1 MFNKGKDSQSGR
13 SPSPAEP
20 PETPLTTSRRTM
32 SKPSTAPSILSGDL
46 VINGTVTAEGEIQ
59 LDGQIEGDVRAG
71 ALIVGEKASV
81 KGEVVAES
89 VTIRGRVLGSVR
101 GRQVQLASTARIEG
115 DIIHSALSVESGA
128 FFEGHC
134 RHTSDPLNPSSE
146 TSASSSPAVSAAK
159 PKSDDDAKE
168 TANASGGSGGS
179 ASAFNPPRSTSP
191 FSSS

>member
-1 MFNKGKDSQSGR
+1 
-13 SPSPAEP
+13 
-20 PETPLTTSRRTM
+20 M

-134 RHTSDPLNPSSE
+134 RHTSDPLNPSAE
-146 TSASSSPAVSAAK
+146 TTPSPGPSLSSAKLKSSDDKHGLDSSSSSPL
-159 PKSDDDAKE
+159 
-168 TANASGGSGGS
+168 GGVR
-179 ASAFNPPRSTSP
+179 ATP
-191 FSSS
+191 FGSSS

>member
-1 MFNKGKDSQSGR
+1 MFNKGKDAPPMPVGG
-13 SPSPAEP
+13 P

-134 RHTSDPLNPSSE
+134 RHTSDPLNPSAE
-146 TSASSSPAVSAAK
+146 TSPSPGPSLSTPKLKPAVSLNDDK
-159 PKSDDDAKE
+159 PSDS
-168 TANASGGSGGS
+168 NSSPSGPLSS
-179 ASAFNPPRSTSP
+179 LRPSP
-191 FSSS
+191 FSSTS

>member
-1 MFNKGKDSQSGR
+1 MPVGG
-13 SPSPAEP
+13 P

-134 RHTSDPLNPSSE
+134 RHTSDPLNPSAE
-146 TSASSSPAVSAAK
+146 TAASPGPSLSTPKLKPASSLNDDK
-159 PKSDDDAKE
+159 PSDS
-168 TANASGGSGGS
+168 NGGLSS
-179 ASAFNPPRSTSP
+179 LRPSP
-191 FSSS
+191 FSSTS

>member
-1 MFNKGKDSQSGR
+1 
-13 SPSPAEP
+13 
-20 PETPLTTSRRTM
+20 M

-134 RHTSDPLNPSSE
+134 RHTSDPLNPSAE
-146 TSASSSPAVSAAK
+146 TSASPGPSLSAPKLKPASSLNDDK
-159 PKSDDDAKE
+159 PGDA
-168 TANASGGSGGS
+168 NGGPLSS
-179 ASAFNPPRSTSP
+179 LRPSP
-191 FSSS
+191 FSSTS

>member
-1 MFNKGKDSQSGR
+1 M
-13 SPSPAEP
+13 
-20 PETPLTTSRRTM
+20 T
-32 SKPSTAPSILSGDL
+32 KPSTAPSILSGDI
-46 VINGTVTAEGEIQ
+46 VVVGTVTAEGEIQ

-71 ALIVGEKASV
+71 ALIVGERASV

-134 RHTSDPLNPSSE
+134 RHTSDPMNPSAE
-146 TSASSSPAVSAAK
+146 GQSSSGPSMSSG
-159 PKSDDDAKE
+159 PKLKVAPDPISD
-168 TANASGGSGGS
+168 SSSLGSGTLGGL
-179 ASAFNPPRSTSP
+179 RTSP
-191 FSSS
+191 FSSSS

>member
-1 MFNKGKDSQSGR
+1 
-13 SPSPAEP
+13 
-20 PETPLTTSRRTM
+20 M
-32 SKPSTAPSILSGDL
+32 SKPSTAPSILSGDI
-46 VINGTVTAEGEIQ
+46 VIIGTVTAEGEIQ

-134 RHTSDPLNPSSE
+134 RHTSDPMNPSAE
-146 TSASSSPAVSAAK
+146 AAPATPGPTLTSPAKLKVADSLNNGSDAAASSSSL
-159 PKSDDDAKE
+159 S
-168 TANASGGSGGS
+168 SGTLGSL
-179 ASAFNPPRSTSP
+179 RSSP
-191 FSSS
+191 FSSTS

>member
-1 MFNKGKDSQSGR
+1 MFNKGKDGPFPPSGM
-13 SPSPAEP
+13 
-20 PETPLTTSRRTM
+20 PEAPLTTSRRTVA
-32 SKPSTAPSILSGDL
+32 KPSSAPSILSGDL
-46 VINGTVTAEGEIQ
+46 IINGTVTSEGEIQ

-81 KGEVVAES
+81 KGEVIAES

-134 RHTSDPLNPSSE
+134 RHTSDPLNPSSDAMGSQGPSLSTPKLKMNDDRMPE
-146 TSASSSPAVSAAK
+146 PTSSGLSSPM
-159 PKSDDDAKE
+159 P
-168 TANASGGSGGS
+168 GSR
-179 ASAFNPPRSTSP
+179 PSP
-191 FSSS
+191 FSSTS

>member
-1 MFNKGKDSQSGR
+1 M
-13 SPSPAEP
+13 P
-20 PETPLTTSRRTM
+20 
-32 SKPSTAPSILSGDL
+32 KPSTAPSILSGDI

-134 RHTSDPLNPSSE
+134 RHTSDPMNPSAE
-146 TSASSSPAVSAAK
+146 TTTTAGPTLSTPKLKSTDGLSSLSDGANSNSTPLSSS
-159 PKSDDDAKE
+159 
-168 TANASGGSGGS
+168 TLGSLR
-179 ASAFNPPRSTSP
+179 PSP
-191 FSSS
+191 FSSSS

>member
-1 MFNKGKDSQSGR
+1 
-13 SPSPAEP
+13 
-20 PETPLTTSRRTM
+20 
-32 SKPSTAPSILSGDL
+32 L
-46 VINGTVTAEGEIQ
+46 VIVGQVNADGEIQ
-59 LDGQIEGDVRAG
+59 LDGQIDGDVRAG

-134 RHTSDPLNPSSE
+134 RHTSDPLNPAADA
-146 TSASSSPAVSAAK
+146 TATPGAPTMTAAK
-159 PKSDDDAKE
+159 PKSASDDDKKPAD
-168 TANASGGSGGS
+168 TPVQ
-179 ASAFNPPRSTSP
+179 ASAAGGRPSP
-191 FSSS
+191 FASS

>member
-1 MFNKGKDSQSGR
+1 MFNKGKDSAASR
-13 SPSPAEP
+13 SANAASSP
-20 PETPLTTSRRTM
+20 PETPLTTSKRTM

-46 VINGTVTAEGEIQ
+46 VISGTVTAEGEIQ

-115 DIIHSALSVESGA
+115 DIIHSSLSVESGA

-134 RHTSDPLNPSSE
+134 RHTSDPLNLSAETTPVSGPTVSKPRTGDDKPADSSA
-146 TSASSSPAVSAAK
+146 SSGASSSPA
-159 PKSDDDAKE
+159 
-168 TANASGGSGGS
+168 
-179 ASAFNPPRSTSP
+179 RSSSP
-191 FSSS
+191 FTSSSS

>member
-1 MFNKGKDSQSGR
+1 
-13 SPSPAEP
+13 
-20 PETPLTTSRRTM
+20 M

-59 LDGQIEGDVRAG
+59 LDGQIDGDVSAG

-134 RHTSDPLNPSSE
+134 RHTSDPLNPSADS
-146 TSASSSPAVSAAK
+146 TASPAGPSLSSPKLKTA
-159 PKSDDDAKE
+159 DDAE
-168 TANASGGSGGS
+168 AEDSGGNSSTLSTATLGGI
-179 ASAFNPPRSTSP
+179 RTSP
-191 FSSS
+191 FSST

>member
-1 MFNKGKDSQSGR
+1 
-13 SPSPAEP
+13 
-20 PETPLTTSRRTM
+20 M

-46 VINGTVTAEGEIQ
+46 VISGTVTAEGEIQ

-115 DIIHSALSVESGA
+115 DIIHSSLSVESGA

-134 RHTSDPLNPSSE
+134 RHTSDPLNLSAETTPVAEPTVSKARTGDDNKSSE
-146 TSASSSPAVSAAK
+146 S
-159 PKSDDDAKE
+159 
-168 TANASGGSGGS
+168 GSGASLSPGRS
-179 ASAFNPPRSTSP
+179 ASP
-191 FSSS
+191 FSSSSS